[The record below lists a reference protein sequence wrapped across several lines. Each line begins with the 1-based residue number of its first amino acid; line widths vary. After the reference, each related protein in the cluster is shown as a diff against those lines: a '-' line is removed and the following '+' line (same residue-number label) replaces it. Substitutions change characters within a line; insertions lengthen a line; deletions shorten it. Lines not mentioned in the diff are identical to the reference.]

1 MNGDTDRLAELAG
14 GVLAGDT
21 RTIAQAISL
30 LENDAS
36 AARGLLAALHPV
48 AGQAYAIGVT
58 GPPGAGKST
67 LISALVREARRAGQS
82 VGVVSI
88 DPTSPF
94 TDGALLGDRIRLA
107 EHYLDPGVFIRSMG
121 SRGQA
126 GGLAASTLQTVLIL
140 GAAGKDVVFIETVG
154 AGQGEIGVLGVA
166 DSVVLVLMPGS
177 GDAIQALKSGIMEI
191 PDVIA
196 LNKSDLPGAQQAA
209 KELRQ
214 VLSLGGVSSAPEVAL
229 TSARSGEGT
238 VELWG
243 VLERRRLEGAAD
255 GSFTRRRGDNLVE
268 GAFAAATVRIRRYLD
283 QAARSDPELGAMLE
297 QVRSGELDPF
307 SAVDEI
313 VRRMLPQ

>member
-1 MNGDTDRLAELAG
+1 VNRDSGRRDQLAA

-30 LENDAS
+30 LENDAPE
-36 AARGLLAALHPV
+36 ARGLLAALHSTG
-48 AGQAYAIGVT
+48 GQAYTIGVT

-67 LISALVREARRAGQS
+67 LISALVREARAAGQS

-107 EHYLDPGVFIRSMG
+107 EHFLDPGVFIRSMG

-154 AGQGEIGVLGVA
+154 TGQGEIGVLGVA

-191 PDVIA
+191 PDLIA
-196 LNKSDLPGAQQAA
+196 LNKSDLPGAEQAA

-214 VLSLGGVSSAPEVAL
+214 VLSLGTTPPALAL
-229 TSARSGEGT
+229 TSARSGEG
-238 VELWG
+238 VAELWA
-243 VLERRRLEGAAD
+243 VLERRRREGAGD
-255 GSFTRRRGDNLVE
+255 GSLARRRGDNLVE
-268 GAFAAATVRIRRYLD
+268 GALAAATVQMRRYLD
-283 QAARSDPELGAMLE
+283 EAVRSDPELGAMLE
-297 QVRSGELDPF
+297 QVRSGALDPF
-307 SAVDEI
+307 SAVDEL
-313 VRRMLPQ
+313 VARMHPQ